1 MLGVVGNL
9 LHRLIRDRQITAEKP
24 FGVNHRALLTQ
35 FVPDRKRIFGP
46 ARIGMVE
53 IVHPV
58 DHRRRGAPFVTGCR
72 RGRIVQQR
80 VAHGPY
86 SPVMSIANSGQLV
99 WASQALSSRPFGTV
113 PSPTSWALPYSSRL
127 KSSGASDLQRAWP

>member
-9 LHRLIRDRQITAEKP
+9 LHRLIGDRQITAEKP

-46 ARIGMVE
+46 ARVGMVE

-58 DHRRRGAPFVTGCR
+58 GHRGRGAPLVG
-72 RGRIVQQR
+72 RGGDIVQQR
-80 VAHGPY
+80 VAHGAC
-86 SPVMSIANSGQLV
+86 SSVMSMANSGQLV
-99 WASQALSSRPFGTV
+99 CASHALSSRPFGTV
-113 PSPTSWALPYSSRL
+113 PSPTSCALPYSSRL
-127 KSSGASDLQRAWP
+127 KSS